1 MEWQAEGLIIGTRK
15 HGENAV
21 IIETMTAE
29 YGRHLG
35 LVKGGRSRKYA
46 ALLQP
51 GNSVQLTWRAR
62 LADHLGM
69 FTVEALALR
78 AANLMESR
86 QRLALSQLLCE
97 HLRLLPERD
106 PHPRLY
112 AEALAMHENEADG
125 EILARGLV
133 KFEMRLLNE
142 LGFGIDTS
150 SCAVTGETA
159 GLCYVSPRTGRAVTK
174 EAGEPYKDK
183 LFALPEV
190 LGGALEMDKAAE
202 IEAAFRLTGHF
213 LHLHIWS
220 PRQLSP
226 PSMRQA
232 LIEGLVN
239 GLY

>member
-1 MEWQAEGLIIGTRK
+1 MEWQAEGLIIGTRR

-29 YGRHLG
+29 HGRHLG
-35 LVKGGRSRKYA
+35 LVKCGRSRKYA

-51 GNSVQLTWRAR
+51 GNSVQLVWRAR

-69 FTVEALALR
+69 FTVEAVKLR
-78 AANLMESR
+78 AASLMESR

-97 HLRLLPERD
+97 HMRLLPERD

-112 AEALAMHENEADG
+112 AEALAMHDNDADG
-125 EILARGLV
+125 ETLARALA

-142 LGFGIDTS
+142 LGFGIDVS
-150 SCAVTGETA
+150 ACAITGEEE

-174 EAGEPYKDK
+174 EAGEAYKDK
-183 LFALPEV
+183 LFALPEM
-190 LGGALEMDKAAE
+190 LGGSLKMGPAE
-202 IEAAFRLTGHF
+202 AIDAAFRLTGHF

-232 LIEGLVN
+232 LIEGLVKA
-239 GLY
+239 L